1 MVCLCFNKF
10 ALNEANCINLS
21 YFQIE
26 ELSVKSKSP
35 EVNEEFEALK
45 EECDGL
51 HRRVDRLEEALD
63 IKENEN
69 LSLCKSITQKKQF
82 LLSKQL
88 KDYIV
93 YGNGT

>member
-1 MVCLCFNKF
+1 M
-10 ALNEANCINLS
+10 
-21 YFQIE
+21 
-26 ELSVKSKSP
+26 KSKSP

-69 LSLCKSITQKKQF
+69 LSLSKSVT
-82 LLSKQL
+82 LRNN
-88 KDYIV
+88 V
-93 YGNGT
+93 Y

>member
-1 MVCLCFNKF
+1 MYFLILVCLCFNKI
-10 ALNEANCINLS
+10 ALNLSHEANCINLS
-21 YFQIE
+21 CFQIE

-69 LSLCKSITQKKQF
+69 LSLCKSLTQRSNF
-82 LLSKQL
+82 
-88 KDYIV
+88 Y
-93 YGNGT
+93 

>member
-1 MVCLCFNKF
+1 MLGQSY
-10 ALNEANCINLS
+10 EANRVNLS
-21 YFQIE
+21 RFQIE

-69 LSLCKSITQKKQF
+69 LSLSKSITQRN
-82 LLSKQL
+82 SVNN
-88 KDYIV
+88 YISLF
-93 YGNGT
+93 

>member
-1 MVCLCFNKF
+1 MTYDYHGLIQV
-10 ALNEANCINLS
+10 
-21 YFQIE
+21 E

-35 EVNEEFEALK
+35 SVNEEFEALK

-69 LSLCKSITQKKQF
+69 LN
-82 LLSKQL
+82 LSKCL
-88 KDYIV
+88 V
-93 YGNGT
+93 Y